1 MVESRIARP
10 RAFEPPGFVLDPR
23 PVGYVIGLLIGSL
36 GLAMLPPLAVD
47 LWDGSVNALAFALAA
62 AVSVATGGGLS
73 IACRGSRRG
82 GLTVEQTFLL
92 TTMVWGA
99 LPVFG
104 ALPFLFGAP
113 DARLVDAVFEAMSG
127 MTTTGST
134 VFTGL
139 DGMPRGT
146 LLWRALLQW
155 FGGVGVIVV
164 AVAFLPALKVGGMQL
179 FRSEGFDTFGK
190 ILPRAAEIA
199 ASIGWIYLALTAA
212 CATAYAALGMSV
224 FDAICHAMTTIATGG
239 FANYDDSF
247 GAFPPAI
254 HYAASL
260 FLLLASLPFVRYVQ
274 FAAGSASPLFRDS
287 QVRVFLAIAA
297 SVVTLLAAWRALGVG
312 GDLEAN
318 FRSSLFNGLSI
329 LTGAG
334 YASVDY
340 GAWGPLA
347 VGVFFVIGMIGGCA
361 GSTCCAIKVFRF
373 QVLASAAA
381 AQVRRIHSPS
391 GVFQA
396 RFEKR
401 PVDDA
406 TLSSVMSFFYFFALT
421 LGLFTVALA
430 MIGLDPLT
438 ALSGAAT
445 ALANVGPGLGPRIG
459 PSGNFADLPDSAKWL
474 LTAAMLM
481 GRLELLSVF
490 VLLTPA
496 FWRR

>member
-1 MVESRIARP
+1 
-10 RAFEPPGFVLDPR
+10 
-23 PVGYVIGLLIGSL
+23 
-36 GLAMLPPLAVD
+36 
-47 LWDGSVNALAFALAA
+47 
-62 AVSVATGGGLS
+62 
-73 IACRGSRRG
+73 
-82 GLTVEQTFLL
+82 
-92 TTMVWGA
+92 
-99 LPVFG
+99 
-104 ALPFLFGAP
+104 
-113 DARLVDAVFEAMSG
+113 
-127 MTTTGST
+127 
-134 VFTGL
+134 
-139 DGMPRGT
+139 
-146 LLWRALLQW
+146 
-155 FGGVGVIVV
+155 
-164 AVAFLPALKVGGMQL
+164 
-179 FRSEGFDTFGK
+179 
-190 ILPRAAEIA
+190 
-199 ASIGWIYLALTAA
+199 
-212 CATAYAALGMSV
+212 
-224 FDAICHAMTTIATGG
+224 
-239 FANYDDSF
+239 
-247 GAFPPAI
+247 
-254 HYAASL
+254 
-260 FLLLASLPFVRYVQ
+260 
-274 FAAGSASPLFRDS
+274 
-287 QVRVFLAIAA
+287 
-297 SVVTLLAAWRALGVG
+297 VTLLAAWRALGVG

-373 QVLASAAA
+373 QVLASAVA

-401 PVDDA
+401 PVDEA

-459 PSGNFADLPDSAKWL
+459 PSGNFADLPDTAKWL